1 MQSYS
6 SIFLCIYWNA
16 HPHCR
21 QSQNSVKSYLILLV
35 YILKIIYWMQ
45 FLLIQTRM
53 EVSSLNI
60 PLFVVHS
67 YLKVLLISSC
77 TKGGTLDAKE
87 LATFIHNVKP
97 STAHQRRKY
106 VLKACLLYVPFYLSF
121 FCLNAS
127 LMSAI
132 TNLRER
138 QWGDLYGEV
147 SWSDISFPYL
157 LCTLSWKSHSS
168 VTTMHKRVIITGPW
182 HHVLTLLA

>member
-1 MQSYS
+1 MDAI
-6 SIFLCIYWNA
+6 IFIYLFMYLRKRS
-16 HPHCR
+16 PPL
-21 QSQNSVKSYLILLV
+21 QTKSELRKVLLDTAGI
-35 YILKIIYWMQ
+35 YIEDH
-45 FLLIQTRM
+45 LLDAIFIDTDKDG
-53 EVSSLNI
+53 SKFTNI

-67 YLKVLLISSC
+67 YLKVLLISSSC

-147 SWSDISFPYL
+147 S
-157 LCTLSWKSHSS
+157 
-168 VTTMHKRVIITGPW
+168 
-182 HHVLTLLA
+182 